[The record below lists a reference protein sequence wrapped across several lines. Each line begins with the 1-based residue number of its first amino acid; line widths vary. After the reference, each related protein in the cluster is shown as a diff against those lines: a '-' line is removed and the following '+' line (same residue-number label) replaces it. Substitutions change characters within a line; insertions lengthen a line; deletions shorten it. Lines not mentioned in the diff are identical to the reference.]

1 VGLHDQVGAAGEI
14 THPHGERIPQPG
26 EAIPVAP
33 GIWWIRM
40 PLPFALDHINLWI
53 LEDGDGF
60 TLVDTGFG
68 VDATFELWEKHFA
81 GVMAGRPVKNVV
93 VTHYHPDH
101 VGAAAWLVEKTG
113 APFWMT
119 AAEYL
124 SAHAAREDFGG
135 FDRENTIDLYVR
147 NGLPREVVPDAARKG
162 KGYSRGV
169 PGMPKRYRRMMHGDK
184 LSIGG
189 HDWEVITVFG
199 HAPEHAALW
208 CASKNVLISGDQ
220 VLPRITSNVAVWG
233 NQPDGNPLEAFLTSL
248 GRFAHLP
255 ADALV
260 LPSHERVFTGLHARI
275 AQLHEHHERRLER
288 LLEGCATPI
297 TAFEA
302 LPLLFKRK
310 LDEHQIAF
318 AMGEA
323 IAHLHYLERKGKVRP
338 EVDSSGVRTFVRA

>member
-1 VGLHDQVGAAGEI
+1 MERPVGLHDEVI
-14 THPHGERIPQPG
+14 VHPHGDRVPQPG
-26 EAIPVAP
+26 EAIPVAK

-60 TLVDTGFG
+60 TLVDTGYG
-68 VDATFELWEKHFA
+68 IQETFDLWEKHFT
-81 GVMAGRPVKNVV
+81 GLIAGRPVKNVI

-101 VGAAAWLVEKTG
+101 VGSAGWLVERTG

-119 AAEYL
+119 ATEYL

-135 FDRENTIDLYVR
+135 FDRENTLELYFA
-147 NGLPREVVPDAARKG
+147 NGLPREIVPDAARKG

-169 PGMPKRYRRMMHGDK
+169 PAVPKRYRRMMHGDK
-184 LSIGG
+184 LAIGG
-189 HDWEVITVFG
+189 RDWEVITVFG

-208 CASKNVLISGDQ
+208 CKEANVLISGDQ

-233 NQPDGNPLEAFLTSL
+233 NQPDANPLEQFLTSL
-248 GRFAHLP
+248 GRFSHLP

-260 LPSHERVFTGLHARI
+260 LPSHERVFVGLHKRI
-275 AQLHEHHERRLER
+275 AELHEHHERRLER
-288 LLEGCATPI
+288 LLEGAAQPI

-323 IAHLHYLERKGKVRP
+323 IAHLHYLERQDRVVRS
-338 EVDSSGVRTFVRA
+338 VDEHGVRRFARK

>member
-1 VGLHDQVGAAGEI
+1 MDVDHQVAAV
-14 THPHGERIPQPG
+14 THPFGDRIPQPG
-26 EAIPVAP
+26 EAIAVAE
-33 GIWWIRM
+33 GVRWIRM

-53 LEDGDGF
+53 LDDGDGV
-60 TLVDTGFG
+60 TLVDTGYG
-68 VDATFELWEKHFA
+68 TQATFDLWEKHFA
-81 GVMAGRPVKNVV
+81 ETFAGKPVKNVV

-101 VGAAAWLVEKTG
+101 VGSAGWLVERTG

-119 AAEYL
+119 TSEYL

-135 FDRENTIDLYVR
+135 FDRENTLELFFRD
-147 NGLPREVVPDAARKG
+147 GLPREIIPDAAKKG

-169 PGMPKRYRRMMHGDK
+169 PGLPKRYRRMMHGDK

-189 HDWEVITVFG
+189 RDWEVITVFG

-208 CASKNVLISGDQ
+208 CESLNVLISGDQ
-220 VLPRITSNVAVWG
+220 VLPRITSNVGVWG
-233 NQPDGNPLEAFLTSL
+233 NQPEANPLEQFLSSL
-248 GRFAHLP
+248 SRFSHLP

-260 LPSHERVFTGLHARI
+260 LPSHDRVFLGLHKRI
-275 AQLHEHHERRLER
+275 AELHEHHERRLER
-288 LLEGCATPI
+288 LLEGAAQPI
-297 TAFEA
+297 SAFEA

-323 IAHLHYLERKGKVRP
+323 IAHVHYLLARRKVKLVSENPRRYQR
-338 EVDSSGVRTFVRA
+338 V

>member
-1 VGLHDQVGAAGEI
+1 VVAAG
-14 THPHGERIPQPG
+14 
-26 EAIPVAP
+26 V
-33 GIWWIRM
+33 WWIRM

-60 TLVDTGFG
+60 TLVDTGYG
-68 VDATFELWEKHFA
+68 VQATWDLWEGHFA

-101 VGAAAWLVEKTG
+101 VGSAGWLVERTG

-119 AAEYL
+119 TSEYL
-124 SAHAAREDFGG
+124 SAHAAHDDVAG
-135 FDRENTIDLYVR
+135 FDRQNTVDLYIA
-147 NGLPREVVPDAARKG
+147 NGVDPASVPESTRKVN
-162 KGYSRGV
+162 GYVRGV
-169 PGMPKRYRRMMHGDK
+169 PTVPKRYRRMMHGDK

-220 VLPRITSNVAVWG
+220 VLPRITSNVGVWG
-233 NQPDGNPLEAFLTSL
+233 NQPDANPLAAFLGSL
-248 GRFAHLP
+248 SRFSHLP
-255 ADALV
+255 ADTLV
-260 LPSHERVFTGLHARI
+260 LPSHERVFTGLHPRI
-275 AQLHEHHERRLER
+275 AQLHSHHDERLAR
-288 LLEGCATPI
+288 LLEGCAKPL
-297 TAFEA
+297 TALEA

-310 LDEHQIAF
+310 LDDHQLMF

-323 IAHLHYLERKGKVRP
+323 IAHLHYLEHQGRVRRI
-338 EVDSSGVRTFVRA
+338 EDACGVRRFVQ

>member
-1 VGLHDQVGAAGEI
+1 VEVDHQVV
-14 THPHGERIPQPG
+14 THPHGDRVPQPG

-40 PLPFALDHINLWI
+40 PLPYALDHINLWI

-60 TLVDTGFG
+60 TLVDCGFG
-68 VDATFELWEKHFA
+68 SPETFALWERHFT

-101 VGAAAWLVEKTG
+101 VGCAGWLVERTG

-119 AAEYL
+119 LGEYL
-124 SAHAAREDFGG
+124 SAHAAREDLGG
-135 FDRENTIDLYVR
+135 FDRENTIDLYVK
-147 NGLPREVVPDAARKG
+147 NGLPPEVIPDAARKG

-169 PGMPKRYRRMMHGDK
+169 PGLPKRYRRLMHGDK
-184 LSIGG
+184 ITLGG
-189 HDWEVITVFG
+189 HEWEVITVFG

-208 CASKNVLISGDQ
+208 CAGKNVLISGDQ

-233 NQPDGNPLEAFLTSL
+233 NQPDGDPLNLFLSSL
-248 GRFAHLP
+248 GRFSHLP

-260 LPSHERVFTGLHARI
+260 LPSHERVFHGLHPRI
-275 AQLHEHHERRLER
+275 AELHDHHERRLER
-288 LLEGCATPI
+288 LLEGCAQPI

-323 IAHLHYLERKGKVRP
+323 IAHLHYLQARGKVKSVV
-338 EVDSSGVRTFVRA
+338 EGGVRRFVRPS

>member
-1 VGLHDQVGAAGEI
+1 MGLHHQVTGAI
-14 THPHGERIPQPG
+14 THPHGDRVPLPG

-68 VDATFELWEKHFA
+68 VDATFELWEKHFS
-81 GVMAGRPVKNVV
+81 GVMAGRAVKNIV

-135 FDRENTIDLYVR
+135 FDRENTIELYVR

-184 LSIGG
+184 LFIGG

-233 NQPDGNPLEAFLTSL
+233 NQPDGNPLELFLTSL
-248 GRFAHLP
+248 GRFSHLP

-260 LPSHERVFTGLHARI
+260 LPSHERVFVGLHPRI
-275 AQLHEHHERRLER
+275 AELHDHHERRLER
-288 LLEGCATPI
+288 LLEGAAQPI

-323 IAHLHYLERKGKVRP
+323 IAHLHYLEQQGKVRP
-338 EVDSSGVRTFVRA
+338 VVDSSGVRRFVAA

>member
-1 VGLHDQVGAAGEI
+1 MGLHDQVAGEI
-14 THPHGERIPQPG
+14 THPHGERVPQPG

-60 TLVDTGFG
+60 TLVDTGYG
-68 VDATFELWEKHFA
+68 IQATFDLWEKHFA
-81 GVMAGRPVKNVV
+81 GVMAGRSVKNVV

-101 VGAAAWLVEKTG
+101 VGSAGWLVERTG

-119 AAEYL
+119 ATEYL
-124 SAHAAREDFGG
+124 SAHAARDDFAG
-135 FDRENTIDLYVR
+135 FDRDNTLELYFTH
-147 NGLPREVVPDAARKG
+147 GLPREIVPDAAKKG

-169 PGMPKRYRRMMHGDK
+169 PSVPKRYRRMMHGDK

-208 CASKNVLISGDQ
+208 CASRNILISGDQ

-248 GRFAHLP
+248 GRFSHLP

-260 LPSHERVFTGLHARI
+260 LPSHERVFFGLHKRI
-275 AQLHEHHERRLER
+275 AELHEHHERRLER

-323 IAHLHYLERKGKVRP
+323 IAHLHYLLAQGKVTAR
-338 EVDSSGVRTFVRA
+338 VDAGVRRFTRVS

>member
-1 VGLHDQVGAAGEI
+1 MERPVGLHDQIAF
-14 THPHGERIPQPG
+14 PHEARVPEPG

-53 LEDGDGF
+53 LEDGDGV
-60 TLVDTGFG
+60 TLVDTGYG
-68 VDATFELWEKHFA
+68 VEATFALWEKHFT

-101 VGAAAWLVEKTG
+101 VGAAGWLVERTG

-119 AAEYL
+119 SAEYL
-124 SAHAAREDFGG
+124 SAHAARDDFGG
-135 FDRENTIDLYVR
+135 FDRENTLELFFA

-169 PGMPKRYRRMMHGDK
+169 PSLPRRYRRMMHGDR

-208 CASKNVLISGDQ
+208 CASRNVLISGDQ

-233 NQPDGNPLEAFLTSL
+233 NQPDGNPLELFLSSL
-248 GRFAHLP
+248 GRFSHLP
-255 ADALV
+255 SDALV
-260 LPSHERVFTGLHARI
+260 LPSHERVFVGVHTRI
-275 AQLHEHHERRLER
+275 AELHEHHERRLER
-288 LLEGCATPI
+288 LLAGAAQPI

-323 IAHLHYLERKGKVRP
+323 IAHLHYLEERGKVVRRKDA
-338 EVDSSGVRTFVRA
+338 EGVTRFSSV